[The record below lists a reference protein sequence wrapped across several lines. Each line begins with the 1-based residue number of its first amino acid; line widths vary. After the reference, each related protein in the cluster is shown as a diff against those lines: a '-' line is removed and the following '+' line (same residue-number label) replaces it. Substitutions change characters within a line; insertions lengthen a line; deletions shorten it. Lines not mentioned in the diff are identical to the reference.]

1 MQKQTSSKEKLA
13 EFVEKFAYQILM
25 LCDEYFFDG
34 WDKIQENFDWTQNDW
49 SIVKYYN
56 ITILNTLEVW
66 SLRHEESTLA
76 SGIFPFLSNFSDTI

>member
-1 MQKQTSSKEKLA
+1 M
-13 EFVEKFAYQILM
+13 EKFAYQILM
-25 LCDEYFFDG
+25 LCEEYFFDG

-56 ITILNTLEVW
+56 ITYNLKYAWRIW

-76 SGIFPFLSNFSDTI
+76 SGIFPFLSNFSDI